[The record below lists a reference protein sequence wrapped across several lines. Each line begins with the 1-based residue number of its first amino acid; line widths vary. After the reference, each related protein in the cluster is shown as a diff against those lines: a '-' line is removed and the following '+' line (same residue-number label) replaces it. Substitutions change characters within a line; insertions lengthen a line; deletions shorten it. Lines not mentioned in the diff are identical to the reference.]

1 MQQVTNSKAKKIQIT
16 IGIIVGVFMFGLI
29 QFCINKP
36 SLNKQLTS
44 MANEMNKSCPMMVDK
59 ETRLDNAVVGPDD
72 IFQYNYTLI
81 NIEKGQI
88 DTDAVKNYIQP
99 VVANNLKTNPDMK
112 FQRDNKVSLKY
123 YYKDKNGTYLFSL
136 VVKPQD

>member
-1 MQQVTNSKAKKIQIT
+1 MKQINNSKTKKLQT
-16 IGIIVGVFMFGLI
+16 VIGVIIGVSLFGLL
-29 QFCINKP
+29 QFCITKP

-59 ETRLDNAVVGPDD
+59 ETRLDNAVVTPDD
-72 IFQYNYTLI
+72 VFQYNYTLI
-81 NIEKGQI
+81 NIEKGQV
-88 DTDAVKNYIQP
+88 DTDAIKKYIQP
-99 VVANNLKTNPDMK
+99 VVTNNLKTNPDMK

-136 VVKPQD
+136 IVKP